1 MRKWLKEKLLCPE
14 CIPEEMPLGL
24 NIEKEHDEDVIE
36 GQLRCS
42 HCGHSYPIHK
52 GIAVI
57 LPERS
62 LSILSNSSGYN
73 SKGMLSAYLWAHFCD
88 LFHDPNA
95 TDAYRIWS
103 SYFRGTNDYAL
114 DIGCAVGRLA
124 FELSKTYSH
133 VIGMDTSKTFIEKAR
148 ELLIRKRLDF
158 DLIIEGHMTEER
170 SCDFDDQ
177 WNVDGMEFIVADALA
192 LPFPKR
198 LFSTVTSVNILEK
211 VPDPL
216 QHLIEAN
223 RVLREKDSMFVFSD
237 PFTWD
242 ESVMDAEY
250 WLGGKTDGKYGGR
263 GMDNIGRLLSG
274 NDGIFDPPLR
284 IVDKRNVSW
293 KIRKTANLWEHINS
307 QSIIA
312 TRG

>member
-24 NIEKEHDEDVIE
+24 DIEEEQDEDVIE

-42 HCGHSYPIHK
+42 TCGHSYPIHK
-52 GIAVI
+52 GVAVI
-57 LPERS
+57 LPEKS

-73 SKGMLSAYLWAHFCD
+73 SKGMLSAYLWSHFCD

-103 SYFRGTNDYAL
+103 SYFTGTNDYAL

-133 VIGMDTSKTFIEKAR
+133 VIGIDTSKTFIEKAR
-148 ELLIRKRLDF
+148 ELLIKKRLDF

-170 SCDFDDQ
+170 SCNFDGQ
-177 WNVDGMEFIVADALA
+177 WNYDGMEFIVADALA

-223 RVLREKDSMFVFSD
+223 RVLCEKDSMFVFSD

-250 WLGGKTDGKYGGR
+250 WLGGKTNGKYRGF
-263 GMDNIGRLLSG
+263 GMDNISSLLSG
-274 NDGIFDPPLR
+274 EDGVFDPPLR
-284 IVDKRNVSW
+284 IVDQRNVSW

-307 QSIIA
+307 QSIVA
-312 TRG
+312 TRE